1 MSLTVSAK
9 DWDAYI
15 KRLAALN
22 EAAAEKMR
30 EYVRENGF
38 GDMNALIDYAY
49 ALVTRY
55 GEGSAALAAAMYDA
69 VAEMSGKLFDPAVPA
84 ETADYSQVARTVQGV
99 AKASQ
104 DPDAMGSAVG
114 RMVKQAGADTTLQNA
129 LRDGAEFAWVPH
141 GDTCAFCI
149 TLASRGW
156 QKASQKAVKG
166 GHAEH
171 IHNNCDCT
179 YAIRFDGKDGVAG
192 YDPDK
197 YRAMYDAAEGDTPQE
212 KINAMRRENYAE
224 HREEINAQKRAAYAE
239 RKGLKSEGK
248 PDSINVND
256 YIAAAK
262 QAGDTVQ
269 PESIRR
275 NYDDFQPL
283 EITDEIREELRELNR
298 LAEET
303 DVEYGFS
310 RYPGGK
316 TEIHTNHDHNRV
328 EIPLPKE
335 GEHIELYHCHTD
347 DSVLSP
353 DDFHSVLSE
362 RIDRDCV
369 ISKNGDIWIVD
380 YSSGIRPTKE
390 ELEAAV
396 DMCEA
401 EAERT
406 VVEDPGY
413 DAWTYEERYYMRG
426 RERMFRLGRLFEWS
440 IMGGN
445 IDGQ

>member
-1 MSLTVSAK
+1 MSLTISAR

-55 GEGSAALAAAMYDA
+55 GEGSAALSAAMYDA

-179 YAIRFDGKDGVAG
+179 YAIRFDGKGGVAG
-192 YDPDK
+192 YDPEK

-212 KINAMRRENYAE
+212 KINAMRRAQYAE
-224 HREEINAQKRAAYAE
+224 DRDEINARKRAAYAE
-239 RKGLKSEGK
+239 RVERERSELSRMYSQN
-248 PDSINVND
+248 PN
-256 YIAAAK
+256 
-262 QAGDTVQ
+262 TVQ
-269 PESIRR
+269 IRVLDAPGYREKFNGITGDDQVDEAIYQCAVKILEHRNGTNLEDLYLIDAETGKVVHSITNTRIPFGIQYDEGARQAIDKAKAKGR
-275 NYDDFQPL
+275 NLIAIHNHPNGMPPSLDDGSSANSHGYKQGVVVGHNL
-283 EITDEIREELRELNR
+283 EVWTYGKAERVFS
-298 LAEET
+298 AEEC
-303 DVEYGFS
+303 
-310 RYPGGK
+310 
-316 TEIHTNHDHNRV
+316 N
-328 EIPLPKE
+328 
-335 GEHIELYHCHTD
+335 ELHRALT
-347 DSVLSP
+347 
-353 DDFHSVLSE
+353 E
-362 RIDRDCV
+362 RI
-369 ISKNGDIWIVD
+369 GL
-380 YSSGIRPTKE
+380 
-390 ELEAAV
+390 ELDFDTEL
-396 DMCEA
+396 
-401 EAERT
+401 
-406 VVEDPGY
+406 
-413 DAWTYEERYYMRG
+413 WYEYLE
-426 RERMFRLGRLFEWS
+426 MFGMEVNQR
-440 IMGGN
+440 
-445 IDGQ
+445 

>member
-1 MSLTVSAK
+1 MSLTISAR

-30 EYVRENGF
+30 KYVRENGF
-38 GDMNALIDYAY
+38 ADMNALIDRAY

-55 GEGSAALAAAMYDA
+55 GEGSAALSAAMYDA

-156 QKASQKAVKG
+156 QRASQKAVKG

-179 YAIRFDGKDGVAG
+179 YAIRFDGKGGVAG
-192 YDPDK
+192 YDPEK

-212 KINAMRRENYAE
+212 KINALRRAQYAE
-224 HREEINAQKRAAYAE
+224 NREEINAQKRAAYAE

-248 PDSINVND
+248 PDNINVND

-283 EITDEIREELRELNR
+283 EITDEVREELRELNR
-298 LAEET
+298 LAKET
-303 DVEYGFS
+303 DEEQGFS

-316 TEIHTNHDHNRV
+316 SDIHTDHDHNGV
-328 EIPLPKE
+328 HIPIPKE

-353 DDFHSVLSE
+353 KDFQTVLDA
-362 RIDRDCV
+362 RIDRQCV
-369 ISKNGDIWIVD
+369 ISRNGDVWLVD
-380 YSSGIRPTKE
+380 FSHGIRPTAKE
-390 ELEAAV
+390 LDDAV
-396 DMCEA
+396 KMCDR

-406 VVEDPGY
+406 VMADPGN
-413 DAWTYEERYYMRG
+413 DGWSFEERYYMRG
-426 RERMFRLGRLFEWS
+426 RERMYRLGRLFEWRV
-440 IMGGN
+440 MGGH
-445 IDGQ
+445 IDG